1 MRHWKNRLLG
11 LLVWAFSG
19 AAFAGQLDLGAQ
31 YQSWSTNSSAPW
43 NGSEFLVPL
52 TLSIDPAKDFNLYAQ
67 GEFAGGQYTDPI
79 NGTQNLSDFSDTV
92 VGGKIGFNSFSA
104 PSFVDIGVNL
114 PTGNQAWETET
125 QQANIP
131 AEFVDYRYVAKGFG
145 LSGIYGFAL
154 PAGATQYGVGLGYFY
169 SGALNPFSNS
179 VDNLKLGDSMF
190 LSVNQVTKFPANQ
203 IQAITA
209 SAYYFLPTLQD
220 SQDYLWMGPNFNLSY
235 SWTNPA
241 AFSFEAGVQYFLPA
255 QTAVNGQWVAEAH
268 NSLGARFYLDPA
280 WAFGDLLLTGRVKY
294 VLANGYASSD
304 LLYDGGGFLLGIAP
318 SYKIRLDRQS
328 ALRISASY
336 DYINADGYGTDVLG
350 NRVNVLFN
358 RWTVGADYEIK
369 L

>member
-1 MRHWKNRLLG
+1 ML
-11 LLVWAFSG
+11 SG
-19 AAFAGQLDLGAQ
+19 AVFAGQLDLGAQ
-31 YQSWSTNSSAPW
+31 YQSWSTNSGAPW

-67 GEFAGGQYTDPI
+67 GEFASGQYTDPI
-79 NGTQNLSDFSDTV
+79 NGTQNLSNFSDTV
-92 VGGKIGFNSFSA
+92 VGGKIGFNSFSV
-104 PSFVDIGVNL
+104 PSFVDIGVNI

-154 PAGATQYGVGLGYFY
+154 PAGATEYGVGLGYFY
-169 SGALNPFSNS
+169 SGALNPYSNS

-190 LSVNQVTKFPANQ
+190 LSVNQVTQFSSHQ
-203 IQAITA
+203 VQAITA

-268 NSLGARFYLDPA
+268 NSLGARFYLDPS

-294 VLANGYASSD
+294 VLANGYSSSD
-304 LLYDGGGFLLGIAP
+304 LLYDGGGFLLGIEP
-318 SYKIRLDRQS
+318 SYKIKLDKES
-328 ALRISASY
+328 ALRVSASY
-336 DYINADGYGTDVLG
+336 DYINADGYGTDSLG
-350 NRVNVLFN
+350 NRVDVLFN